1 MNLLFSAGTGGASKM
16 KKAIL
21 GKKVGM
27 TQIFTNEGIAVP
39 VTVIEAGPCVV
50 VQKKTV
56 EKDGYGAI
64 QVGFGEKREKLFN
77 KPQKGH
83 FNKAGVRPLRFLKEL
98 RLEDWDSYQVG
109 QELKADIFSQG
120 EKVDVV
126 GTSKGRGFSGGIK
139 RHGFHRGPMA
149 HGSKYHRRPGSLGAK
164 GPARVYKGRKLPGQY
179 GAARVTV
186 QNLEVVKVDSDRN
199 LLALKGAVPGP
210 RGGLVM
216 IKDSVKVKK

>member
-1 MNLLFSAGTGGASKM
+1 M

-27 TQIFTNEGIAVP
+27 TQIFTGEGLAVP
-39 VTVIEAGPCVV
+39 VTVIETGPCLVI
-50 VQKKTV
+50 QKRTL
-56 EKDGYGAI
+56 ERDGYGAI
-64 QVGFGEKREKLFN
+64 QVGFGEKREKLFS
-77 KPQKGH
+77 KPVKGH
-83 FNKAGVRPLRFLKEL
+83 FNKAGVRPLRFLREF
-98 RLEDWDSYQVG
+98 RVEDCDSYQVG
-109 QELKADIFSQG
+109 QEIKADLFSTG

-126 GTSKGRGFSGGIK
+126 GTSKGRGFAGGIK

-164 GPARVYKGRKLPGQY
+164 GPARVYKGRKLPGHY

-186 QNLEVVKVDSDRN
+186 QNLEVVKVDADRN

-210 RGGLVM
+210 RGGLII
-216 IKDSVKVKK
+216 IKDSVKAGK